1 MKNIRIEND
10 ALENC
15 AKKMSTLLSA
25 CKKAIDE
32 GNMAEYRKMFAEY
45 KEVYATYR
53 TLLST
58 RYSL

>member
-32 GNMAEYRKMFAEY
+32 GNMAEYRKMFA
-45 KEVYATYR
+45 
-53 TLLST
+53 
-58 RYSL
+58 